1 MKLVMITYS
10 MRTAS
15 FLLPRLSTAL
25 HCICVHCALV
35 DSCTAYHF
43 VEEQHSQPHVTS
55 SPTFSPQPGSPRIEA
70 HVHTGSDSLPG
81 YLRTDSSKLG
91 ESMDTIELLGIS
103 TFSSVDLIELCMLR
117 RTDCLMFILSI
128 VFSSILNLLKKHMI

>member
-1 MKLVMITYS
+1 MITYS

-35 DSCTAYHF
+35 DSCKVYHF
-43 VEEQHSQPHVTS
+43 IEEQHSQPHVTS

-81 YLRTDSSKLG
+81 YLRTDSSKLD
-91 ESMDTIELLGIS
+91 ESMDTIEFDVVVCEDYQEEIGKWKNSMPKGTLLAAG
-103 TFSSVDLIELCMLR
+103 FSVDWVPR
-117 RTDCLMFILSI
+117 
-128 VFSSILNLLKKHMI
+128 